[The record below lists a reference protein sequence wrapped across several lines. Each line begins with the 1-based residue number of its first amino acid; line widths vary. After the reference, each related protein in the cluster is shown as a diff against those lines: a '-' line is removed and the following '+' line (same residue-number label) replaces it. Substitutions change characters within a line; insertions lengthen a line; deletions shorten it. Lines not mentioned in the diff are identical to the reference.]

1 MTSHRRHRFIFIFVS
16 PNVLREAFPIKL
28 KTLWSWL
35 TVLCTCA
42 HTSRWC
48 EYYRGWVG
56 TLMATTAKKEW
67 EGLREGWGEEK
78 SISFIFRL
86 PSRGGCHGDEWHSI
100 SHSQSLSH
108 HLALALLCENVR
120 AAYHWL
126 NPSVC
131 QTCRYLFCFF
141 LSVSRPP
148 PLSSLSLFDECVCAP
163 TDNLLYMHIDVVSGS
178 MAVFVSTPLSHHPTQ
193 SPL

>member
-1 MTSHRRHRFIFIFVS
+1 MCSYEQMVR
-16 PNVLREAFPIKL
+16 VLQRLGGHAYGDYSKERVGGIEGGLGGGEKYFLHLPPPI
-28 KTLWSWL
+28 
-35 TVLCTCA
+35 
-42 HTSRWC
+42 
-48 EYYRGWVG
+48 
-56 TLMATTAKKEW
+56 
-67 EGLREGWGEEK
+67 
-78 SISFIFRL
+78 
-86 PSRGGCHGDEWHSI
+86 PGGCHGDEWRSI